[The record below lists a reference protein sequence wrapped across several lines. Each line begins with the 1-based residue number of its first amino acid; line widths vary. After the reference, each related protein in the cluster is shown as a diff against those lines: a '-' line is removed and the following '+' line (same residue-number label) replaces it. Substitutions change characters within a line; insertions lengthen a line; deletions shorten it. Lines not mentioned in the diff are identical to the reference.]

1 MKIFDIIKNKVV
13 VTPEILTIPEFKKI
27 WESDKTNS
35 KESAINVFS
44 YIYHLN
50 NLNSPYADYD
60 NETKETMLKKD
71 FLKGFKSVPKEVY
84 ECNEKYKSLY
94 ETAASRFLNKGKEA
108 LAKFEKYFDS
118 IDFNERDDKGK
129 LVYSPNE
136 LINVL
141 KQSAIIINSFKELQK
156 AAQLEEVQNS
166 RMKGNHKKGMF
177 EDPED

>member
-1 MKIFDIIKNKVV
+1 MKIFELHKNKVI
-13 VTPEILTIPEFKKI
+13 VTPEVLTIPEFKKI
-27 WESDKTNS
+27 WEMDKSNS
-35 KESAINVFS
+35 KDTAINIFS

-60 NETKETMLKKD
+60 NETKEIMLRKD
-71 FLKGFKSVPKEVY
+71 FLKGFKAIPKELE

-94 ETAASRFLNKGKEA
+94 ETASSRFLNKGKEA
-108 LAKFEKYFDS
+108 LAKFEKYFES

-141 KQSAIIINSFKELQK
+141 KQSAVIVSSIKELQK
-156 AAQLEEVQNS
+156 VAQLEDNINS
-166 RMKGNHKKGMF
+166 RMKGDRKKGMF
-177 EDPED
+177 EDPE